1 MKTMKQNHFLAAI
14 LSLALMTGC
23 SSEEIVKESVEN
35 ESISFS
41 ITANKN
47 SRSAEFYCNN
57 NLPSDFYASAFVDKG
72 DGTLKNYMSY
82 EHFQENNGI
91 WKIVGD
97 ERYWPGD
104 GTKLKIYAS
113 NRYAYEHINCS
124 DMTKYGDNIDRSG
137 VIYVNLTSD
146 DNYRCISYT
155 PPMYSNDQID
165 VLYSYTEQGKPEFGK
180 TASINFRHALSMI
193 VFKAKNSLGHA
204 QVKIDEIRLFNLAQ
218 AGWMRFPT
226 KPTDLNYVDHTGKAD
241 YPEEATVC
249 TWPKDKLTHGTQGGA
264 DTRYFYTKLP
274 QTVVLNNGELKNLTD
289 NDLVDG
295 KETNYA
301 NVFLQIPET
310 FPAWDHSVNKFPI
323 EQRVGAFIYIKCS
336 IQNIADKTAT
346 EPSAD
351 DVYIYSD
358 NGKTKYLAL
367 PLNVDWKPGKK
378 YIYTI
383 NFNGKNGGGYDPST
397 GEEVLVPIEF
407 TVTVDDFADAKN
419 NDTNI

>member
-1 MKTMKQNHFLAAI
+1 MKTMEQKYFITAV
-14 LSLALMTGC
+14 LSLVIMSGC
-23 SSEEIVKESVEN
+23 SSDEIVKESVNN
-35 ESISFS
+35 ESIAFS

-47 SRSAEFYCNN
+47 SRSSEFYCNN

-72 DGTLKNYMSY
+72 DGTLKDYMIN
-82 EHFQENNGI
+82 EHFQKNNGI

-104 GTKLKIYAS
+104 GTKLKIYAT
-113 NRYAYEHINCS
+113 NCKPM
-124 DMTKYGDNIDRSG
+124 DFEKYNIYW
-137 VIYVNLTSD
+137 VEL
-146 DNYRCISYT
+146 
-155 PPMYSNDQID
+155 SNDPYVHYNPPTDAKEQLD
-165 VLYSYTEQGKPEFGK
+165 GLYAYTEQGKPEFGK

-193 VFKAKNSLGHA
+193 VFKAKNSIGHA
-204 QVKIDEIRLFNLAQ
+204 QVKIDEILLFNLAY
-218 AGWMRFPT
+218 GGTMKFPS
-226 KPTDLNYVDHTGKAD
+226 KPTDDNVTDHTGAGV
-241 YPEEATVC
+241 YPNDQTIC
-249 TWPKDKLTHGTQGGA
+249 TWINLIHGSVIHTDKNARIFKTT
-264 DTRYFYTKLP
+264 LP
-274 QTVVLNNGELKNLTD
+274 QTAVINNGELVNLTD
-289 NDLVDG
+289 NDIVDG

-310 FPAWDHSVNKFPI
+310 FPAWNHSESPKPE
-323 EQRVGAFIYIKCS
+323 EQKNGAFIYIKCS

-358 NGKTKYLAL
+358 NGKTKYLAI

-383 NFNGKNGGGYDPST
+383 NFNGKNGGGYDPNT

-419 NDTNI
+419 NDTTI

>member
-1 MKTMKQNHFLAAI
+1 MKTMKQNHFITAI
-14 LSLALMTGC
+14 LSLAIMSGC
-23 SSEEIVKESVEN
+23 SSDEIVKESVNN
-35 ESISFS
+35 ESIAFS

-47 SRSAEFYCNN
+47 SRSSEFYCNN

-82 EHFQENNGI
+82 EHFKENDGI

-113 NRYAYEHINCS
+113 NYPFDPYNENVFVSMEADAISRYIWV
-124 DMTKYGDNIDRSG
+124 R
-137 VIYVNLTSD
+137 
-146 DNYRCISYT
+146 
-155 PPMYSNDQID
+155 PPVDSKDQID

-180 TASINFRHALSMI
+180 TASINFRHAMSMI

-204 QVKIDEIRLFNLAQ
+204 QVKIDEIDLFNLAQ
-218 AGWMRFPT
+218 SATMDFPS
-226 KPTDLNYVDHTGKAD
+226 KPTDDNVKDHTGAGT
-241 YPEEATVC
+241 YPDEQTIC
-249 TWPKDKLTHGTQGGA
+249 TWKNWLHGSVVHTDKA
-264 DTRYFYTKLP
+264 ARIFKAFLP
-274 QTVVLNNGELKNLTD
+274 QTVVINNSELKNLTD

-295 KETNYA
+295 KETNYG

-310 FPAWDHSVNKFPI
+310 FPAWDHSKAPKPE
-323 EQRVGAFIYIKCS
+323 EQKEGAFIYIKCS

-383 NFNGKNGGGYDPST
+383 NFNGKNGGGYDPGT

>member
-1 MKTMKQNHFLAAI
+1 MKTMKQNHFVTTV
-14 LSLALMTGC
+14 LSLAIMSGC
-23 SSEEIVKESVEN
+23 SSDEIVKESVNN
-35 ESISFS
+35 ESIAFS

-47 SRSAEFYCNN
+47 SRSSEFYCNN

-113 NRYAYEHINCS
+113 NYISQYLPTGELF
-124 DMTKYGDNIDRSG
+124 
-137 VIYVNLTSD
+137 YVDLNANSQQMH
-146 DNYRCISYT
+146 YT
-155 PPMYSNDQID
+155 PPKDSKNHID
-165 VLYSYTEQGKPEFGK
+165 LLYSYTEQGKPEFGK

-204 QVKIDEIRLFNLAQ
+204 QVKIDEIRLGNLAYS
-218 AGWMRFPT
+218 GYMYYPT
-226 KPTDLNYVDHTGKAD
+226 KPTDTNYEDHTGAGT
-241 YPEEATVC
+241 YPDEATVC
-249 TWPKDKLTHGTQGGA
+249 TWPKAHLIHGMQNHDDDA
-264 DTRYFYTKLP
+264 TRMFHAELP
-274 QTVVLNNGELKNLTD
+274 QTVVINNGELKNLTD
-289 NDLVDG
+289 NDIVEG
-295 KETNYA
+295 KETNYG
-301 NVFLQIPET
+301 NVFLQIPEK
-310 FPAWDHSVNKFPI
+310 FPAWDHSANKI
-323 EQRVGAFIYIKCS
+323 AIKQKTGAFVYIKCS

-419 NDTNI
+419 KDTNI

>member
-1 MKTMKQNHFLAAI
+1 MKTMNQNSIFAAFF
-14 LSLALMTGC
+14 SLALLTGC
-23 SSEEIVKESVEN
+23 TSEEIVKESVDN
-35 ESISFS
+35 ESITFS

-47 SRSAEFYCNN
+47 SRSANFYCNN
-57 NLPSDFYASAFVDKG
+57 NLPTDFYASAFVDKG

-82 EHFQENNGI
+82 EHFKENNGI
-91 WKIVGD
+91 WKVVGD

-113 NRYAYEHINCS
+113 NYTNQYLPTGE
-124 DMTKYGDNIDRSG
+124 M
-137 VIYVNLTSD
+137 IYVSLDANSR
-146 DNYRCISYT
+146 YIWCQ
-155 PPMYSNDQID
+155 PPVDSKDQID

-180 TASINFRHALSMI
+180 TASINFRHAMSMI

-204 QVKIDEIRLFNLAQ
+204 QVKIDEIDLFNLAQ
-218 AGWMRFPT
+218 FATMNFPS
-226 KPTDLNYVDHTGKAD
+226 KPTDDNVTDHTGAGK
-241 YPEEATVC
+241 YPDEQTIC
-249 TWPKDKLTHGTQGGA
+249 TWSGWTHGSVVHTDKA
-264 DTRYFYTKLP
+264 ARIFKTFLP
-274 QTVVLNNGELKNLTD
+274 QTVVINNGELKNLTD
-289 NDLVDG
+289 NDLTDG
-295 KETNYA
+295 KETNYG

-310 FPAWDHSVNKFPI
+310 FPAWDHSKAPKP
-323 EQRVGAFIYIKCS
+323 EDQKTGAFIYIKCS

-358 NGKTKYLAL
+358 NGNTKYLAL

-419 NDTNI
+419 NDANI